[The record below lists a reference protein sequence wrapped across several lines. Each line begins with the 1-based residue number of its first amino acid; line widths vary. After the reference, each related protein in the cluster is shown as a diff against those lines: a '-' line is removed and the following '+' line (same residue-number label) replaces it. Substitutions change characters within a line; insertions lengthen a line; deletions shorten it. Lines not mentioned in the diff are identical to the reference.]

1 MSALQKWIAGAIVSA
16 IVLAVGIT
24 VANDSSN
31 AGSTAAT
38 PTTIVSGSYASV
50 ADLLADSSVALGA
63 SCIEIIQSEYLIQV
77 NGVSIFDFN
86 VKALLPVGEGGRVSS
101 DSISTAMV
109 SSDKVAALSEVMTEI
124 CVDPL
129 FGGHVAH
136 YFASATINGV
146 RVVDLIPELAPW
158 VGDAGALINTK
169 ALEYMPLY
177 DVTLELRPDCV
188 VSEAEDCFTDA
199 SKALVQQ
206 AIAKHVEWQAIAA
219 RLNTI
224 LTRFVNQ
231 GVQSRASVLN
241 YHLAGGGLFGAG
253 TLPQVVL
260 NDQQEGLPAL
270 ILEIWLKGVD
280 CPVHVIGFNTQ
291 DTRLEEFA
299 PDCTNPQPPPT
310 VVPGT
315 TPGTNPP
322 SHSVPPTATTLP
334 SGTTVPP
341 TTVTTVP
348 PVTTLPPGSTVP
360 PTTVPPTTV
369 PPTVPPTTLKPK
381 DPSKDVNVNPSVPP
395 QVRGPG
401 TTPIGVSPGPATPVF
416 DTPTGCN
423 GPCPTVPRTTTPPPP
438 PAPTT
443 PATTSPV
450 VPTTVV
456 NSGDGQV
463 GVTIPAGPP
472 PSCPVDICG

>member
-1 MSALQKWIAGAIVSA
+1 M
-16 IVLAVGIT
+16 
-24 VANDSSN
+24 
-31 AGSTAAT
+31 
-38 PTTIVSGSYASV
+38 AS
-50 ADLLADSSVALGA
+50 
-63 SCIEIIQSEYLIQV
+63 
-77 NGVSIFDFN
+77 
-86 VKALLPVGEGGRVSS
+86 
-101 DSISTAMV
+101 
-109 SSDKVAALSEVMTEI
+109 
-124 CVDPL
+124 
-129 FGGHVAH
+129 
-136 YFASATINGV
+136 YFANATINGV

-188 VSEAEDCFTDA
+188 VSETDDCFTDT

-310 VVPGT
+310 V
-315 TPGTNPP
+315 
-322 SHSVPPTATTLP
+322 
-334 SGTTVPP
+334 
-341 TTVTTVP
+341 
-348 PVTTLPPGSTVP
+348 TTLPPGSTVP
-360 PTTVPPTTV
+360 PTVT
-369 PPTVPPTTLKPK
+369 TVPPTTLKPK

-450 VPTTVV
+450 VPTTVA